1 MKWWIRQAI
10 QVKLDHFKSY
20 QLWHDVSVRSVRS
33 SRIVSNHINYDIMC
47 QSGQLSQILSCQI
60 ISIMKLC
67 VNRVRSGYYPSHWN
81 FAPICQQSG
90 CLGWYWSQ
98 WRNFYHNL
106 TVLWIFIWGDLA
118 TVIITT
124 IFQHTVCFNFNIAN
138 LIYIKL
144 IHSCVITYHTM
155 WRCCITLIR
164 NTGFCLLLAYINRN
178 YFSCHNI
185 ISRQKLCGIQS
196 RCQILDISIQC
207 SGDNVDILSCG
218 C

>member
-1 MKWWIRQAI
+1 M
-10 QVKLDHFKSY
+10 S
-20 QLWHDVSVRSVRS
+20 
-33 SRIVSNHINYDIMC
+33 
-47 QSGQLSQILSCQI
+47 SQINI
-60 ISIMKLC
+60 ISIEILHQFFISLEVWAGIGHK
-67 VNRVRSGYYPSHWN
+67 VVIFN
-81 FAPICQQSG
+81 
-90 CLGWYWSQ
+90 
-98 WRNFYHNL
+98 HNL
-106 TVLWIFIWGDLA
+106 TVLWIFIWGDLE

-164 NTGFCLLLAYINRN
+164 NTGFCLLLAYINQN

-185 ISRQKLCGIQS
+185 ISRQKLCGIHS